1 MGRLAGGEIMPQ
13 ALIDYLGYAVYFWI
27 SEENEP
33 IHVHVSKHPQKN
45 ATKFWITGDSAELAK
60 DTGSVEKKDMG
71 KILRYLK
78 KNRDRIIRMWMKRF
92 QHGEVKR

>member
-1 MGRLAGGEIMPQ
+1 MPQ

-45 ATKFWITGDSAELAK
+45 ATKFWITGDSVELAK
-60 DTGSVEKKDMG
+60 DTGSVEEKDMG
-71 KILRYLK
+71 KILRYLRS
-78 KNRDRIIRMWMKRF
+78 NRETIISTWMSWF
-92 QHGEVKR
+92 QHGEIKR